1 MSTGLSMQNLDP
13 KFHKLLKNLI
23 VTELHFEQFNP
34 FKETIMYL
42 DSSDT
47 FHRKN
52 IMETGDTVKFLE
64 KQILSTC
71 KL

>member
-1 MSTGLSMQNLDP
+1 M
-13 KFHKLLKNLI
+13 
-23 VTELHFEQFNP
+23 HFEQFNP
-34 FKETIMYL
+34 FKKQLCISIAL
-42 DSSDT
+42 DA

-64 KQILSTC
+64 KQILSNC